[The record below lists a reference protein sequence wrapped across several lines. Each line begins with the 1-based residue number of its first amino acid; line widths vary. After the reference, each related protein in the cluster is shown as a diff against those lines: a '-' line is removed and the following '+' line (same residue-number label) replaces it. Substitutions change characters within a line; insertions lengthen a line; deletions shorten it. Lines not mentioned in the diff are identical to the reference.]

1 MFAIL
6 SAVLFGV
13 TVFTIIIFINFVL
26 TTERRFL
33 NQRLK
38 QFVQQQSSKKRS
50 KIISW
55 KQLLALPSKIFAARN
70 TSQKLEKDIL
80 RAGIPLKGEEF
91 LTINLFSCLAFGI
104 IAVLLSG
111 DVFVMIVFAAVGLML
126 PRIVLNVMKK
136 RRIRSIENQIGD
148 ALSSMANSMRAG
160 YSFLQSM
167 EMISREMPDP
177 IAGEFRKTLREIN
190 LGTPTQQALEN
201 MSKRIESED
210 LDLII
215 TAILIQR
222 QVGGNLAEVLD
233 TISETIRE
241 RLRINGEIKTLT
253 AQGKISGLT
262 ISLLPIVIGV
272 IIFIIN
278 REYVMT
284 LFMHQI
290 GIILLVSGIVAQIIG
305 IILIRKVVQIEV

>member
-1 MFAIL
+1 MLAIL
-6 SAVLFGV
+6 PAVLFGI
-13 TVFTIIIFINFVL
+13 TLFTIIILINFML

-38 QFVQQQSSKKRS
+38 QFVQQQSSKKRI
-50 KIISW
+50 KISW
-55 KQLLALPSKIFAARN
+55 KQLLSLTSKIFAARN
-70 TSQKLEKDIL
+70 TSQKLEKNIL

-91 LTINLFSCLAFGI
+91 LALNLLSCLAFGI
-104 IAVLLSG
+104 IAVLLIG
-111 DVFVMIVFAAVGLML
+111 DIFAVIVLAAAGLML
-126 PRIVLNVMKK
+126 PRIVLNIMIK
-136 RRIRSIENQIGD
+136 RRIKSIENQIGN

-160 YSFLQSM
+160 HSFLQSM

-177 IAGEFRKTLREIN
+177 IAGEFKKTLREIY
-190 LGTPTQQALEN
+190 LGTSTQQALEN
-201 MSKRIESED
+201 MNKRIGSED

-233 TISETIRE
+233 NISETIRE

-262 ISLLPIVIGV
+262 IALLPIALG
-272 IIFIIN
+272 IIFFIIN
-278 REYVMT
+278 RDYIMT

-290 GIILLVSGIVAQIIG
+290 GIVLIAAGIIAQIIG